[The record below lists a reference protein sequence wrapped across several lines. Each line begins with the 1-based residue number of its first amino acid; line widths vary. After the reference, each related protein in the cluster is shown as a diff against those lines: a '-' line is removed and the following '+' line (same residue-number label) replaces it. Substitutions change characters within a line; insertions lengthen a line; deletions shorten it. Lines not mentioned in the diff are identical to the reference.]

1 MAVSDTD
8 DGLVVTQEGTCARAK
23 RGRLNFLFRERSA
36 DTVRAEYRESA
47 ARVRSR
53 FYPRLRLCAD
63 MISDAE
69 FGGLTQEI
77 ALHWMYF
84 YIINKL
90 PVDVSDTDLG
100 HPQTTDLI
108 WSFLRR
114 KYGDE
119 SPQVAV
125 IASALTGMTRNQFDQ
140 WLVGWKRFLER

>member
-1 MAVSDTD
+1 
-8 DGLVVTQEGTCARAK
+8 
-23 RGRLNFLFRERSA
+23 
-36 DTVRAEYRESA
+36 
-47 ARVRSR
+47 
-53 FYPRLRLCAD
+53 
-63 MISDAE
+63 
-69 FGGLTQEI
+69 
-77 ALHWMYF
+77 MYF